1 MWDRLPKGP
10 ARVRG
15 CEGPTFGPTRPTGA
29 TINSL
34 SLQLKLSFPP
44 PLSVG
49 TQEGGGRGG
58 AAPDT
63 ASFVGGTHAVA
74 LGRDPSHLWETW
86 YEGLERL
93 LASHSSGGRQECRV
107 ANRFASHTHLGS
119 LRLVTPLRPIR
130 APAWGQSL
138 PGRLQYDARNW
149 SQRPQRMHRA
159 YHERE
164 R

>member
-15 CEGPTFGPTRPTGA
+15 CEGPAFGPTRPTGA
-29 TINSL
+29 KTNSL
-34 SLQLKLSFPP
+34 SLTLILSLPP
-44 PLSVG
+44 SPSAR
-49 TQEGGGRGG
+49 TREGGGRGG
-58 AAPDT
+58 AAPST
-63 ASFVGGTHAVA
+63 TSLAGETRAVA
-74 LGRDPSHLWETW
+74 LGRDPSHLWESW
-86 YEGLERL
+86 CEGLERL
-93 LASHSSGGRQECRV
+93 LASHSSGERQECRV

-119 LRLVTPLRPIR
+119 LRLITPLRPIR
-130 APAWGQSL
+130 APAWRRSL